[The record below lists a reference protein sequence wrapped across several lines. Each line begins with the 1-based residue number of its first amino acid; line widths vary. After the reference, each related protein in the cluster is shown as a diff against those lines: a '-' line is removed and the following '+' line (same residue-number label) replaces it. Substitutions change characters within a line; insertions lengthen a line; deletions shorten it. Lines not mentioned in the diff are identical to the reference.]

1 MGHDGPVLTTSAL
14 KVLGPSDLRALHG
27 LLDRHP
33 VRHAF
38 VASRLHASAMQT
50 WRLGGELWG
59 WFRGDELVSACY
71 AGANFVPV
79 EGVPESLFAFADRA
93 RRLGRRCSSIVGP
106 TDEVGELWRHLQ
118 HAWGPARDVRMQQPV
133 LLCDQPPAIVADPAV
148 RRVREDEIDL
158 LLPASVAMFTEEVG
172 VPPTQ
177 GDSMAAYRARV
188 LEIIRAGHSFA
199 RIEGGR
205 VLFKAEIGAHAG
217 PVCQVQG
224 VWVDPAL
231 RGHGLA
237 APGMAAVVE
246 EARALGLTDVTLY
259 VNDYNT
265 AARATYAR
273 TGFREVDRFASV
285 LF

>member
-1 MGHDGPVLTTSAL
+1 VLTTSAL
-14 KVLGPSDLRALHG
+14 KVLGPSDVRELGR
-27 LLDRHP
+27 LLARDP
-33 VRHAF
+33 VRHVF

-50 WRLGGELWG
+50 WRLGGEIWG

-71 AGANFVPV
+71 AGANLVPV

-106 TDEVGELWRHLQ
+106 TEEVGELWRHLQ

-133 LLCDQPPAIVADPAV
+133 LLCDRAPSVVADPAV
-148 RRVREDEIDL
+148 RRVREDEIHL

-177 GDSMAAYRARV
+177 GDSMTAYRSRV
-188 LEIIRAGHSFA
+188 LEIVRAGHSFA
-199 RIEGGR
+199 RIENGR
-205 VLFKAEIGAHAG
+205 VLFKAEIGAVAG
-217 PVCQVQG
+217 SVCQVQG
-224 VWVDPAL
+224 VWVEPAL
-231 RGHGLA
+231 RGRGVA

-246 EARALGLTDVTLY
+246 QAREAGLTDVTLY

-265 AARATYAR
+265 PARATYAR

>member
-1 MGHDGPVLTTSAL
+1 
-14 KVLGPSDLRALHG
+14 
-27 LLDRHP
+27 
-33 VRHAF
+33 
-38 VASRLHASAMQT
+38 MQT
-50 WRLGGELWG
+50 WRLGGEIWG

-71 AGANFVPV
+71 AGANLVPV

-133 LLCDQPPAIVADPAV
+133 LLCDRAPLVAGDAGV

-177 GDSMAAYRARV
+177 GDSMTAYRSRV
-188 LEIIRAGHSFA
+188 LEIVRAGHSFA
-199 RIEGGR
+199 RIENGR
-205 VLFKAEIGAHAG
+205 VLFKAEIGAVAG
-217 PVCQVQG
+217 SVCQVQG

-231 RGHGLA
+231 RGRGFA
-237 APGMAAVVE
+237 APGMAAVVDL
-246 EARALGLTDVTLY
+246 ARESGLTNVTLY